1 MVMQFGAGFL
11 FGILVMATVAL
22 ILYFTAGG
30 DDDF

>member
-11 FGILVMATVAL
+11 FGVLVMATVAL
-22 ILYFTAGG
+22 IVYLTAGG